1 MCTYFYIA
9 APKPRTTPMPQD
21 STSATGTKES
31 TIRRTQKETVTVPST
46 KPVVAGSKSKGSG
59 MNAQILGGII
69 AGVVLIL
76 IILIIVIVWYRR
88 KNNTSK
94 ME

>member
-1 MCTYFYIA
+1 MCIYFYIA

-31 TIRRTQKETVTVPST
+31 TIPRTQKETVTST
-46 KPVVAGSKSKGSG
+46 KPVVAGSKSKASG

-69 AGVVLIL
+69 AGAVLIL